1 MKIKIS
7 SLSDGVHNFNFD
19 EAVKVINL
27 SEPFFG
33 NILVDAELNKSHN
46 QLVLSAKLTA
56 KVNFDCDRCNNNFN
70 STITNSYKMVYL
82 IGMQPQDSQS
92 INIAYLHADADKII
106 LDDDVRDY
114 ALLAVPM
121 KRLCNVYCKGLC
133 IKCGKNLNEGD
144 CGCDHDNIDDRWLP
158 LLELK
163 NKLNNN

>member
-1 MKIKIS
+1 
-7 SLSDGVHNFNFD
+7 
-19 EAVKVINL
+19 
-27 SEPFFG
+27 
-33 NILVDAELNKSHN
+33 
-46 QLVLSAKLTA
+46 
-56 KVNFDCDRCNNNFN
+56 
-70 STITNSYKMVYL
+70 MVYL

>member
-7 SLSDGVHNFNFD
+7 NLSDGIHNFNFD
-19 EAVKVINL
+19 ETVHAVNL

-46 QLVLSAKLTA
+46 QLVLSTKITA
-56 KVNFDCDRCNNNFN
+56 KVNFDCDRCNINFN

-82 IGMQPQDSQS
+82 IGMQPQDSDS
-92 INIAYLHADADKII
+92 INIAYLRADADKII
-106 LDDDVRDY
+106 LDDDVRDF

-121 KRLCNVYCKGLC
+121 KRLCSEFCKGLC
-133 IKCGKNLNEGD
+133 IKCGKNLNDGD
-144 CGCDHDNIDDRWLP
+144 CGCVHENIDDRWLP
-158 LLELK
+158 LVELK

>member
-1 MKIKIS
+1 
-7 SLSDGVHNFNFD
+7 
-19 EAVKVINL
+19 
-27 SEPFFG
+27 
-33 NILVDAELNKSHN
+33 
-46 QLVLSAKLTA
+46 
-56 KVNFDCDRCNNNFN
+56 
-70 STITNSYKMVYL
+70 MVYL

-121 KRLCNVYCKGLC
+121 KRLCNDYCKGLC